1 MKSIWL
7 LGNPIL
13 HSLSPTFQNAGL
25 QYLNIEAEYSV
36 RQVDDGEL
44 DKVMTEMRSGDVL
57 GANITIPYKTTIMEQ
72 MDEIDPF
79 ATSVGAV
86 NTVLVQRKNSGTR
99 LIGYNTD
106 VRGIIDPIINREF
119 TLSSSRAVLIG
130 TGGAALSAFQA
141 LVSLGV
147 SHVDIVARNI
157 VAAATFANRSPS
169 VELQIHDLNH
179 IEHDTFASLI
189 ARADL
194 MVQAT
199 PVGMSSGLSP
209 NISPVPEDVMK
220 SGLTNSLGPILVF
233 ELVYAPRETVFLR
246 HAREYGNDKAVYI
259 EGLEML
265 LHQGAESFKIWTE
278 QSAPIPAMRASLG
291 LADV

>member
-7 LGNPIL
+7 LGNPIS

-25 QYLNIEAEYSV
+25 QHLNIEAKYSV
-36 RQVDDGEL
+36 RAVDIREFS
-44 DKVMTEMRSGDVL
+44 KVMAEMRSGDVL
-57 GANITIPYKTTIMEQ
+57 GANITIPYKTTIMDH

-79 ATSVGAV
+79 AISVGAV
-86 NTVLVQRKNSGTR
+86 NTVLVQHKDSGTR
-99 LIGYNTD
+99 LVGYNTD
-106 VRGIIDPIINREF
+106 VRGIIDPIINSGFE
-119 TLSSSRAVLIG
+119 LPKSRAVLIG

-141 LVSLGV
+141 LVNLDV
-147 SHVDIVARNI
+147 SHVDIIARNV
-157 VAAATFANRSPS
+157 VAAAAFVNSSPS
-169 VELQIHDLNH
+169 VDVSIHDLAH

-189 ARADL
+189 AHADL
-194 MVQAT
+194 IVQAT
-199 PVGMSSGLSP
+199 PVGMHSGLSP
-209 NISPVPEDVMK
+209 NSSPIPEEVMRQ
-220 SGLTNSLGPILVF
+220 GLTKSLGPTLIF

-246 HAREYGNDKAVYI
+246 LAREYGNNKTVYI

-278 QSAPIPAMRASLG
+278 HSAPIQIMRASLG